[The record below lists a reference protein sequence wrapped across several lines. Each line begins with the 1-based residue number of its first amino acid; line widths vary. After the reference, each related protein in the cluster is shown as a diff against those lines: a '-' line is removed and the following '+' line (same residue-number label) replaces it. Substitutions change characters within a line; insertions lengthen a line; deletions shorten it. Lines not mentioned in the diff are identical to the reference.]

1 MDRWIPNARQQVAGS
16 IHQIKSVRISL
27 DREMQQHEEAGYEW
41 RGNGIEEGDELIS
54 PEVSS
59 GA

>member
-1 MDRWIPNARQQVAGS
+1 MDRWIPNARQQAAAGS

-41 RGNGIEEGDELIS
+41 RGDAMQVNRSVCLLHGDD
-54 PEVSS
+54 
-59 GA
+59 G